1 MRWLPR
7 SRRIVLAM
15 LAVYF
20 LALVA
25 VGGHQHWGRLGV
37 PPDRVTFGD
46 LRSVTSGWECTRRGI
61 DVLPANPCDP
71 YKSPANYPRIWMSP
85 AFLGLGQ
92 GSTNT
97 LGVLVALIFFCAAL
111 AVLPATSG
119 TGASIAYGL
128 ALCSPAVML
137 GVERGNVDILMVAL
151 VVLAVLLFRRS
162 ERSRVVAHA
171 LILFA
176 AILKLVPIFGAGF
189 LLRQPRRRAIAGLG
203 AVLVA
208 FGLYALSI
216 RGDLRTIQRVTPQSD
231 HFSYGMLL
239 FTQWLANVATKIG
252 GSTVGRI
259 PLRSWNDAL
268 AALVVIAALLAHRRG
283 LLRLPRGTGAA
294 ADLDLFVAGA
304 GVYLCTYLLFR
315 NFDYRLAYL
324 LLTVPQLLRWA
335 REGSRL
341 ALLSLAALF
350 GALWLDADLTKHVP
364 LLGAAV
370 RGWKHATT
378 LGVFDGTLPAA
389 VLAQFV
395 LFAGLIGCLAAR
407 GRDLLPGPQEP

>member
-46 LRSVTSGWECTRRGI
+46 LRSITSGWECTRRGI
-61 DVLPANPCDP
+61 DVMPANPCDP

-151 VVLAVLLFRRS
+151 VALAVLLFRRS
-162 ERSRVVAHA
+162 ERSRLLAHA

-189 LLRQPRRRAIAGLG
+189 LLRQTRRRALAGIG
-203 AVLVA
+203 VVLVA

-239 FTQWLANVATKIG
+239 FTQWLASVAAKVGSPNVA
-252 GSTVGRI
+252 
-259 PLRSWNDAL
+259 LRTWNDVVAAVVVV
-268 AALVVIAALLAHRRG
+268 AALVAHRRG
-283 LLRLPRGTGAA
+283 LLRLPGGRGAA
-294 ADLDLFVAGA
+294 DARDLDLFVAGA

-315 NFDYRLAYL
+315 NFDYRLAFL
-324 LLTVPQLLRWA
+324 LLTLPQLLRWT
-335 REGSRL
+335 RERSRL
-341 ALLSLAALF
+341 AAVSLAALF
-350 GALWLDADLTKHVP
+350 GTLWLDADLTKHVP
-364 LLGAAV
+364 VLGAAV

-407 GRDLLPGPQEP
+407 RRDLLPGPQEP